1 MLIGFAVLVVI
12 GNLGLKTQALV
23 LDRIMVIWECID
35 TQLLNISYYRRH
47 GLYRLSYGLH
57 SHSLYTT
64 LVGMT
69 YIVVACSYNLYSC
82 GLRSH
87 GLYSYC
93 LYRYALC
100 KYGLCRYGLCKY
112 GLYSYGPHSD
122 CRFKDVRLDVLR
134 RAKVSVALSWYT
146 MPTHMHIHMP
156 THMSVN
162 IL

>member
-35 TQLLNISYYRRH
+35 TQLLKISYYRRH

-69 YIVVACSYNLYSC
+69 YIVVACVVTTYIVVAYVVMAYIVMAYTGMAYVGMACVNMAYIVMAHIVIADLKTSDSMFC
-82 GLRSH
+82 VEHESRVRSAGTPCPH
-87 GLYSYC
+87 TCICTC
-93 LYRYALC
+93 L
-100 KYGLCRYGLCKY
+100 
-112 GLYSYGPHSD
+112 
-122 CRFKDVRLDVLR
+122 
-134 RAKVSVALSWYT
+134 
-146 MPTHMHIHMP
+146 
-156 THMSVN
+156 
-162 IL
+162 